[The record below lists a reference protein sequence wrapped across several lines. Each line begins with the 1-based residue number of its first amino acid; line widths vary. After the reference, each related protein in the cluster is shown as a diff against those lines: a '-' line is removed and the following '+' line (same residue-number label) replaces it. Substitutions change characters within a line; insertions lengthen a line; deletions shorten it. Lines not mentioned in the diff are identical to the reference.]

1 MTENTLPTLDLEVL
15 TRKIGALPASSKVIL
30 DLLRVID
37 ANEISATALAEIVSR
52 DQAIVVRLLRIAN
65 SSFYGLPGR
74 VDSVIDAIA
83 ILGWRQVRNLATGIA
98 IFQSFSQAGTP
109 GFDFS
114 RFGRHSVAVAV
125 GARILASRMKL
136 CEGGAFVAGLIH
148 DVGRVAV
155 AQAYPEH
162 TAAIAR
168 HQECNACSLIE
179 SERAVQGIDHARIGG
194 ALAERWH
201 FPSAIC
207 DAIAAHHAIDD
218 DPDRPLDALTFAV
231 GLANAL
237 DHCRSDHADPEIRQ
251 EYLSRLPWE
260 KANLAADD
268 GKKALAAIELE
279 LEFLCGMLM
288 DHGQSG
294 RSVNG

>member
-1 MTENTLPTLDLEVL
+1 MTEYSLPPLDLDVL
-15 TRKIGALPASSKVIL
+15 ARKIGVLPASSKVIL

-98 IFQSFSQAGTP
+98 IFQTFSQVKAP
-109 GFDFS
+109 GFDFIQ
-114 RFGRHSVAVAV
+114 FGRHSVAVAV
-125 GARILASRMKL
+125 GTRVLASRMKL
-136 CEGGAFVAGLIH
+136 CEGSAFVAGLIH

-155 AQAYPEH
+155 AQASPEH

-168 HQECNACSLIE
+168 HRDCNACSLAE

-201 FPSAIC
+201 FPSVIC
-207 DAIAAHHAIDD
+207 DAIAAHHGIDD
-218 DPDRPLDALTFAV
+218 DPERSFTPLARAV

-237 DHCRSDHADPEIRQ
+237 DHCRNEHTDPEIQQ
-251 EYLSRLPWE
+251 ECLSRLPWE
-260 KANLAADD
+260 KANLSADD

-279 LEFLCGMLM
+279 QEFLCGMLM
-288 DHGQSG
+288 DRADGQ
-294 RSVNG
+294 